1 MAGASRAGEKKDEL
15 TFVSR
20 TADQPGQ
27 TLNVDLCF
35 VPADHPLAVKLP
47 AVSGSSGRLVI
58 SARPGE
64 TAKPGSPGQVFAD
77 ESLDYTG
84 AMLKF
89 VAASRDADG
98 LAPTAARE
106 THDEA
111 VDAKSALKAQ
121 KQALQQEVDELR
133 VARRQQRTQR
143 QVEDN
148 AWEALQTPPRS
159 PSPLD
164 GAASLSAATAPAP
177 PRSVA
182 AERKRTLRAQR
193 CAQQKQR
200 GLEDAQWRQRRR
212 QLRERLSTL
221 PLVTLWIAILV
232 ITDNCTRQCLGLPLF
247 VTGPKVTAELIVAAL
262 KALLPPEL
270 QFLIS
275 DRGTHFTANAFRTLM
290 RDEEFIHVLI
300 ARHRPQSNGI
310 AERFVRT
317 LKEWLA
323 PQAWQSDTELQILL
337 AQFIA
342 EYNDRPHQGL
352 PMPGLSPNEFAH
364 RFWLF

>member
-1 MAGASRAGEKKDEL
+1 MSRI
-15 TFVSR
+15 
-20 TADQPGQ
+20 ADQPGQ

-35 VPADHPLAVKLP
+35 VPADHLLAVKLP

-58 SARPGE
+58 SALPGE
-64 TAKPGSPGQVFAD
+64 TAKLSSPGQVFAN
-77 ESLDYTG
+77 EKLDYTE
-84 AMLKF
+84 AMLQF

-98 LAPTAARE
+98 LAPAPSAPPAA
-106 THDEA
+106 DE
-111 VDAKSALKAQ
+111 KSALKAQ
-121 KQALQQEVDELR
+121 KQALQREADELR

-143 QVEDN
+143 KVEDN
-148 AWEALQTPPRS
+148 AWEALQTPPLS
-159 PSPLD
+159 VPTLN
-164 GAASLSAATAPAP
+164 GAATLSDETSPQP
-177 PRSVA
+177 TRSASVKS
-182 AERKRTLRAQR
+182 RQSLRAQHR
-193 CAQQKQR
+193 TQQKQR
-200 GLEDAQWRQRRR
+200 RVEDEQWRQRRYH
-212 QLRERLSTL
+212 LREQLSAL
-221 PLVTLWIAILV
+221 PLVTMWIAILV

-262 KALLPPEL
+262 KVLLPPEL

-290 RDEEFIHVLI
+290 RNEEFIHVLI

-317 LKEWLA
+317 LKEWLTT
-323 PQAWQSDTELQILL
+323 QSWQNDAELEILL

-352 PMPGLSPNEFAH
+352 AMPGLSPNEFTH
-364 RFWLF
+364 RCWLL

>member
-1 MAGASRAGEKKDEL
+1 M
-15 TFVSR
+15 
-20 TADQPGQ
+20 P
-27 TLNVDLCF
+27 VDH
-35 VPADHPLAVKLP
+35 AQAIKLP

-58 SARPGE
+58 SALPSE
-64 TAKPGSPGQVFAD
+64 TVSRNSPGQVFAD
-77 ESLDYTG
+77 PSLDYTE

-98 LAPTAARE
+98 LAPATDRARISEKAAIQ
-106 THDEA
+106 
-111 VDAKSALKAQ
+111 AQ
-121 KQALQQEVDELR
+121 KKAWQQQADELR

-143 QVEDN
+143 QMEDK
-148 AWEALQTPPRS
+148 AWAALK
-159 PSPLD
+159 
-164 GAASLSAATAPAP
+164 TAPLSGRPSNATVP
-177 PRSVA
+177 PPTRGVFL
-182 AERKRTLRAQR
+182 EHQCQRRAQHR
-193 CAQQKQR
+193 AQQKERQA
-200 GLEDAQWRQRRR
+200 EDAGWRLRRHELCE
-212 QLRERLSTL
+212 QLAAF
-221 PLVTLWIAILV
+221 PLVTLWMAILV
-232 ITDNCTRQCLGLPLF
+232 ITDNCTRQCLGLPVF

-262 KALLPPEL
+262 RELLPPEL

-323 PQAWQSDTELQILL
+323 TRAWQSGTELEILL

-342 EYNDRPHQGL
+342 EYNARPHQGL
-352 PMPGLSPNEFAH
+352 SIPGLSPDEFAH
-364 RFWLF
+364 RCWLF